1 MTIIKKETTE
11 EGETIPFQQSGT
23 EMPLNFLPSLTTYLQ
38 RVFDSPEKIKLAL
51 NLKGAPWLS
60 LTE

>member
-51 NLKGAPWLS
+51 NLKGAP
-60 LTE
+60 